1 MHWFNKVQDFL
12 SAVWRWL
19 RFSRKVTS
27 GAVVVSIGI
36 ILLCQAL
43 GYHQKYLPLM
53 PAPMERVPGWV
64 EPPAWVL
71 VTHYLIP
78 YLRLIAM
85 LGSVLFMLRL
95 VRVMPNSRRMIMP
108 TAVMSLFLAVW
119 ALVEEARDKWE
130 ADSMSAMGEP
140 FSVVCYSVK
149 IALLLVALLSPPF
162 MVWWYSRR
170 SLLERYTLQSFLQPM
185 VFCFAAFC
193 SLWMLMDL
201 LDNMKDFQEAGTP
214 FGAIAGFYAKLLP
227 YIYVS
232 VAPAVLLL
240 SSLYGLNRMSRANE
254 IVSMLTAG
262 RSLGQIL
269 RPIFIVTAYA
279 SLVAMAANYHWAPR
293 GEGRRE
299 AVLRALTDKRQ
310 GSTATSS
317 VMYRNEGTKR
327 TWYVG
332 SVPFDLNQEK
342 ILRVEVRQMDA
353 KGHLV
358 HGWYAG
364 HGRWWRTGMW
374 SFYDGIEVVYE
385 KGVAKQIIPFDH
397 ATGRMDVKDWSET
410 PWSIVSASLLPD
422 NLSVSDLASYLSA
435 NTLMPSEKRA
445 PFVTH
450 LFQRFALPWQC
461 LVVVF
466 MAAPLGVA
474 FSRRGALGGIA
485 GSVFIFF
492 GLLFMNNL
500 FLNMGKGQRM
510 SPVVAVWMPHVILG
524 MLGSLFFSLKSQNK
538 ELPKLS
544 LRPLIRRFKGRAAAK

>member
-1 MHWFNKVQDFL
+1 MIL
-12 SAVWRWL
+12 
-19 RFSRKVTS
+19 
-27 GAVVVSIGI
+27 SIGVMY
-36 ILLCQAL
+36 LLHQT
-43 GYHQKYLPLM
+43 GYLEKIVPLLP
-53 PAPMERVPGWV
+53 PPMERVPGWT
-64 EPPAWVL
+64 ESPAWVP

-78 YLRLIAM
+78 YLRLAAILAS
-85 LGSVLFMLRL
+85 LLFILRMI
-95 VRVMPNSRRMIMP
+95 RVMPNARRMILP
-108 TAVMSLFLAVW
+108 TFGMSLLLATW

-130 ADSMSAMGEP
+130 ADSLSSMGEP
-140 FSVVCYSVK
+140 FSLGCYAGK
-149 IALLLVALLSPPF
+149 IGLLLVVLLTPPF

-170 SLLERYTLQSFLQPM
+170 SILERYTLSSFLQPLI
-185 VFCFAAFC
+185 FCFAAFG
-193 SLWMLMDL
+193 SLWVLMDL

-214 FGAIAGFYAKLLP
+214 FTSILGFYVNLLP

-254 IVSMLTAG
+254 VVSMLTAG
-262 RSLGQIL
+262 RSLWEIL
-269 RPIFIVTAYA
+269 RPIIIVTTYA
-279 SLVAMAANYHWAPR
+279 SIIAMAANYHWAPR

-310 GSTATSS
+310 GSTATSG
-317 VMYRNEGTKR
+317 VMYRNEATRR
-327 TWYVG
+327 TWYVA
-332 SVPFDLNQEK
+332 SVPFDLKQEK
-342 ILRVEVRQMDA
+342 IVGVEVRQMD
-353 KGHLV
+353 GNGRLV

-374 SFYDGIEVVYE
+374 SLYDGIEVTYE
-385 KGVAKQIIPFDH
+385 KGVASGFTPFE
-397 ATGRMDVKDWSET
+397 ATTAQLDVTGWSET

-422 NLSVSDLASYLSA
+422 NLSVSDLQSYLSA
-435 NTLMPSEKRA
+435 NTLMSHEKRA

-450 LFQRFALPWQC
+450 LWQRFALPWEC

-474 FSRRGALGGIA
+474 FSRRGAIGGIA

-510 SPVVAVWMPHVILG
+510 SPILAVWMPHIILG
-524 MLGSLFFSLKSQNK
+524 TLGATFFYLKSQNK
-538 ELPKLS
+538 ELPKISFKAISRKLKA
-544 LRPLIRRFKGRAAAK
+544 RRA

>member
-19 RFSRKVTS
+19 CYSRKVTS
-27 GAVVVSIGI
+27 GAVVLSIGI
-36 ILLCQAL
+36 ILLCQYL
-43 GYHQKYLPLM
+43 GYHEKRLPLM
-53 PAPMERVPGWV
+53 PTPLERVPGWV
-64 EPPAWVL
+64 EPPMWVL
-71 VTHYLIP
+71 FTHYIIP
-78 YLRLIAM
+78 YFRLIGV
-85 LGSVLFMLRL
+85 LGSLLFLLRM

-108 TAVMSLFLAVW
+108 TGVMCFFLGAW
-119 ALVEEARDKWE
+119 ALVEEAREKWE

-140 FSVVCYSVK
+140 FSLVCYTTK
-149 IALLLVALLSPPF
+149 IALMLVVLLSPPF

-170 SLLERYTLQSFLQPM
+170 SLLERYTLQSFIQPM
-185 VFCFAAFC
+185 VFCFAAFT
-193 SLWMLMDL
+193 SLWVLMDL

-214 FGAIAGFYAKLLP
+214 LGAIVSFYVNLLP

-240 SSLYGLNRMSRANE
+240 SALYGLNRMSRANE

-279 SLVAMAANYHWAPR
+279 SVIAMAANYHWAPR

-310 GSTATSS
+310 GSSASSS
-317 VMYRNEGTKR
+317 VMYRNEGTRR

-342 ILRVEVRQMDA
+342 ILGAEVRQMDS

-364 HGRWWRTGMW
+364 HARWWRTGMW

-385 KGVAKQIIPFDH
+385 KGVAKEIIPFDR
-397 ATGRMDVKDWSET
+397 ATGRTDVKDFAET

-422 NLSVSDLASYLSA
+422 NLSVSDLVSYLSA
-435 NTLMPSEKRA
+435 NTLMTAEKRA
-445 PFVTH
+445 PFISH
-450 LFQRFALPWQC
+450 LYQRFALPWQC

-466 MAAPLGVA
+466 MASPLGVA

-510 SPVVAVWMPHVILG
+510 SPVLAVWMPHLILG
-524 MLGSLFFSLKSQNK
+524 VMGALFFYLKSQNK

-544 LRPLIRRFKGRAAAK
+544 LKPLMRWLKGRS